1 MKPRTIILVS
11 VAAVLVVGAAG
22 YYGFSSSAQQ
32 PSTPQVP
39 QTMAVTKC
47 DVKQTVTAP
56 GALENISETQI
67 LMPVN
72 GTLTQVMVRAGDS
85 VSAGQVLAK
94 LDDHSKADAQIALK
108 DAREAYKKAYDYR
121 QTLNGKIWI
130 ESVTFKTI
138 GSNTFPVIH
147 WHRGYADPETIR
159 DADNDLALKKAKL
172 DEAQVTLDHMELK
185 APFNGVVTEVDA
197 AANQPYQA
205 NAILFK
211 LIDPKALE
219 VKANVTQ
226 EDYPLLT
233 HGQSAEVFF
242 DARPDVTAQGKV
254 DRIIPKLVSGDSPT
268 YDIIVSLNQVPD
280 GLVEGMTADTNITI
294 ASRLNVLCL
303 PRSLVH
309 ASGNNKAVVQVWNGT
324 STESRDV
331 TVGLRG
337 DSNVEIVS
345 GLTEGEQVVVR

>member
-1 MKPRTIILVS
+1 
-11 VAAVLVVGAAG
+11 
-22 YYGFSSSAQQ
+22 
-32 PSTPQVP
+32 
-39 QTMAVTKC
+39 
-47 DVKQTVTAP
+47 
-56 GALENISETQI
+56 
-67 LMPVN
+67 
-72 GTLTQVMVRAGDS
+72 
-85 VSAGQVLAK
+85 
-94 LDDHSKADAQIALK
+94 
-108 DAREAYKKAYDYR
+108 
-121 QTLNGKIWI
+121 
-130 ESVTFKTI
+130 
-138 GSNTFPVIH
+138 
-147 WHRGYADPETIR
+147 
-159 DADNDLALKKAKL
+159 LKKAKL